1 MKNFGKTIKIF
12 LLDGEPN
19 GRMTCE
25 LSNWTG
31 KAFKIPRKKIKD
43 SSDRPEL
50 QGTGIYILLG
60 RSTKSE
66 NKDLAYIGEAEVI
79 FKRLTQHLATK
90 DFWNEAIVFVSKD
103 ENLNKAHIKYLESRL
118 YGIAVS
124 VNRYEL
130 DNSNIPTMPT
140 ISESDQAEMEEFI
153 ENVRL
158 LVNTLGFQ
166 IFEELRQKTLSPEE
180 QIENTFFIVA
190 ARGANAKGQLT
201 NEGFVV
207 LKDSE
212 IANSIT
218 NSFPKNWKSLR
229 EDFIEDGTIQQVGDK
244 LIFSKDC
251 LFSSPSAAAAIVMGR
266 SANGLTEWKLDNGRI
281 LKSVE
286 TENRNFDQPEIQNF
300 TDERFL
306 R

>member
-1 MKNFGKTIKIF
+1 MKSFGKTIKIF

-31 KAFKIPRKKIKD
+31 KAFKIPRKRIKD
-43 SSDRPEL
+43 SSDRAEL
-50 QGTGIYILLG
+50 QGTGVYMLFG
-60 RSTKSE
+60 RSPKSE

-79 FKRLTQHLATK
+79 FKRLSQHLATK
-90 DFWNEAIVFVSKD
+90 DFWNEAIIFVSKD

-118 YGIAVS
+118 YEIAID

-130 DNSNIPTMPT
+130 DNSNIPSLPT

-153 ENVRL
+153 ENIRL
-158 LVNTLGFQ
+158 LVNTLGFK
-166 IFEELRQKTLSPEE
+166 IFEELRQKTQSIQE

-207 LKDSE
+207 LKESE

-218 NSFPKNWKSLR
+218 NSFPKNWKELRDSLV
-229 EDFIEDGTIQQVGDK
+229 ENGTIQQIQDK
-244 LIFSKDC
+244 LIFTKDC

-286 TENRNFDQPEIQNF
+286 TEK
-300 TDERFL
+300 
-306 R
+306 

>member
-12 LLDGEPN
+12 LIDGEPN

-43 SSDRPEL
+43 SFDRPEL
-50 QGTGIYILLG
+50 ESTGVYILFG
-60 RSTKSE
+60 RSEKSE
-66 NKDLAYIGEAEVI
+66 NKELAYIGEAEGI
-79 FKRLTQHLATK
+79 YARLIYHLSKK

-118 YGIAVS
+118 YEIAIR
-124 VNRYEL
+124 VNRFDL
-130 DNSNIPTMPT
+130 DNGNIPPRPN

-153 ENVRL
+153 ENIKL
-158 LVNTLGFQ
+158 LVNSLGFK
-166 IFEELRQKTLSPEE
+166 IFEEVRQDIQSIEE
-180 QIENTFFIVA
+180 QRNNIFYIEA
-190 ARGANAKGQLT
+190 ARGANAKGQQT

-212 IANSIT
+212 VADSVT
-218 NSFPKNWKSLR
+218 NSFPKNWLSLR
-229 EDFIEDGTIQQVGDK
+229 SSLIEDGVIAQQGSK
-244 LIFSKDC
+244 LMFTKDF

-266 SANGLTEWKLDNGRI
+266 SANGLTEWKLSDGRI
-281 LKSVE
+281 LKAVE
-286 TENRNFDQPEIQNF
+286 VNS
-300 TDERFL
+300 
-306 R
+306 